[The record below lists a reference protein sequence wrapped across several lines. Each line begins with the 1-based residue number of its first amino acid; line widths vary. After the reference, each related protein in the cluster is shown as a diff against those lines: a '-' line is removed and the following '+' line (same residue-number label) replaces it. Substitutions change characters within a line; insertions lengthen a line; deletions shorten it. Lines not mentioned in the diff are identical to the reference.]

1 MGDRACLA
9 SWVAEQVRREGCTV
23 EIKRTRVEVS
33 MSKAC
38 MHVLVR
44 IRYS

>member
-1 MGDRACLA
+1 MGDLACLA
-9 SWVAEQVRREGCTV
+9 SEVAEQVRREGCTV
-23 EIKRTRVEVS
+23 DIKRTRVEVS

-44 IRYS
+44 ISYT